1 LRPQILY
8 PLFAPVTSLPGIG
21 PRLGKLFEK
30 LTGPHVAGLLWHLP
44 TGLLDRQQEPPIDTV
59 ADGATVTLKVQVTI
73 HLPPL
78 RPRQPY
84 RVSCVNDSGAV
95 DLVFF
100 NPRVDYIQNL
110 LPPGEWRV
118 VSGRVERYAGTLN
131 MVHPDYILPPER
143 MAEIKRLE
151 PTYGLTAG
159 LTPRLVLKAVAAAIE
174 RAPDMPEWI
183 DGHVMKRH
191 QWPKWKAAIEAVHK
205 PSSATDLDP
214 GTLAH
219 QRLAY
224 DELLASQVA
233 LALVRQHNRRLAGR
247 PCVATGALTSRVKAR
262 LPYDL
267 TASQRLAIEEIA
279 NDMASP
285 QRMLRLLQGDVGSG
299 KTVVALFAML
309 IAAEA
314 GGQAALLAPTDLLAR
329 QHFATLEPL
338 LRAAGLEL
346 RLLTGR
352 DKGKTRDRILSD
364 LASGEI
370 KLVVG
375 THALVQESI
384 VFDDLRLAVVDE
396 QHRFGVQ
403 QRVALSEKG
412 KGVDL
417 LAMTATPIPRT
428 LTLTAYGDIDVSRLT
443 EKPPGRLPIDTRTIP
458 LDRLGEVAEGLR
470 RATAQGSRAYWVCPL
485 VDESE
490 LIDLAAATERHEML
504 KTLFGDRVG
513 LVHGQQKAAER
524 DKTMA
529 QFQAGEID
537 ILVATTV
544 IEVGVDVPQAT
555 VMVIEHAERFGL
567 AQLHQLRGR
576 VGRGSAKSSCLL
588 LYQTPLSETAKAR
601 LNIMRETE
609 DGFRIAEEDLRLR
622 GAGELLGTRQSGL
635 PEFHLADLV
644 AHADL
649 IQIARD
655 DARLVL
661 EKDPELVSERGLAL
675 RVLLYLF
682 EKDAVVKTIRSG

>member
-8 PLFAPVTSLPGIG
+8 PLFASVTSLPGIG

-44 TGLLDRQQEPPIDTV
+44 TGLVERQHEPDIPDV
-59 ADGATVTLKVQVTI
+59 GDGATVTLKVQVTV
-73 HLPPL
+73 HLAPQ

-84 RVSCVNDSGAV
+84 RVSCVNDTGAV

-100 NPRVDYIQNL
+100 NPRVDYLKNL

-143 MAEIKRLE
+143 AGEIKKLE

-159 LTPRLVLKAVAAAIE
+159 LTSRIVLKAVAAAIE
-174 RAPDMPEWI
+174 RAPEPPEWI
-183 DGHVMKRH
+183 DAHVMKRH
-191 QWPKWKAAIEAVHK
+191 QWPKWKPAVEAIHHPAGAA
-205 PSSATDLDP
+205 DLGPD
-214 GTLAH
+214 TLAR

-224 DELLASQVA
+224 DEVLASQVA

-247 PCVATGALTSRVKAR
+247 PCVATGALTSRVKAK

-267 TASQRLAIEEIA
+267 TPSQRQAIEEIA
-279 NDMASP
+279 ADMASP

-314 GGQAALLAPTDLLAR
+314 GGQAALLAPTDILAR

-338 LRAAGLEL
+338 LRAAGLRLE
-346 RLLTGR
+346 LLTGR
-352 DKGKTRDRILSD
+352 DKGKARERILEG
-364 LASGEI
+364 LASGDVP
-370 KLVVG
+370 LVVG

-384 VFDDLRLAVVDE
+384 TFNDLRLAVVDE

-417 LAMTATPIPRT
+417 LVMTATPIPRT
-428 LTLTAYGDIDVSRLT
+428 LMLTAYGDIDVSRLT
-443 EKPPGRLPIDTRTIP
+443 EKPPGRQPIDTRTIP
-458 LDRLGEVAEGLR
+458 IDRLDEVAGGLK
-470 RATAQGSRAYWVCPL
+470 RAIGQGSRIYWVCPL

-490 LIDLAAATERHEML
+490 VIDLAAASERYEML
-504 KTLFGDRVG
+504 KHIFGLRVG
-513 LVHGQQKAAER
+513 LVHGQMKAADR
-524 DKTMA
+524 DRAMA
-529 QFQAGEID
+529 QFQVGEID

-544 IEVGVDVPQAT
+544 IEVGVNVPEAT

-576 VGRGSAKSSCLL
+576 VGRGTGKSSCIL
-588 LYQTPLSETAKAR
+588 LYQTPLSETAKSR
-601 LNIMRETE
+601 LAIMRDTE
-609 DGFRIAEEDLRLR
+609 DGFRIAEEDLKLR
-622 GAGELLGTRQSGL
+622 GAGELLGTRQSGMQ
-635 PEFHLADLV
+635 EFHLADLA

-661 EKDPELVSERGLAL
+661 EMDPELVSERGLAL